1 MKPRLDLEAVDAYGK
16 SKQLKNMS
24 SAELLYHGI
33 MDNFY
38 AHLFDDSNP
47 YVSIKPADYSDKTS
61 DFIYPIR
68 AGVNVVNIGVP
79 LNKATRQDIQTLI
92 KHLLDSFINVP

>member
-1 MKPRLDLEAVDAYGK
+1 LFVNNLIGGTNLVMEPRLDLEAVDVYGK

-33 MDNFY
+33 IDNFY

-68 AGVNVVNIGVP
+68 AGVNVVNIGVS
-79 LNKATRQDIQTLI
+79 LNKATR
-92 KHLLDSFINVP
+92 

>member
-1 MKPRLDLEAVDAYGK
+1 MEPRLDLEAVDAYGK

-33 MDNFY
+33 IDNFY
-38 AHLFDDSNP
+38 SHLFDKSGS
-47 YVSIKPADYSDKTS
+47 YISIKPADYSDKTS

-68 AGVNVVNIGVP
+68 AGVNLVNIGIP
-79 LNKATRQDIQTLI
+79 LNKAT
-92 KHLLDSFINVP
+92 K

>member
-1 MKPRLDLEAVDAYGK
+1 
-16 SKQLKNMS
+16 MS

-33 MDNFY
+33 IDNFY
-38 AHLFDDSNP
+38 SHLFDKSGS

-68 AGVNVVNIGVP
+68 AGVNLVNIGVS
-79 LNKATRQDIQTLI
+79 LNKATRQDIQNLI
-92 KHLLDSFINVP
+92 QHLSDSFINVY

>member
-1 MKPRLDLEAVDAYGK
+1 MEPRLDLEAVDAYGK

-33 MDNFY
+33 IDNFY
-38 AHLFDDSNP
+38 SHLFDKSGS
-47 YVSIKPADYSDKTS
+47 YVSIKPADYADKTS

-68 AGVNVVNIGVP
+68 AGVNLVNIGVP
-79 LNKATRQDIQTLI
+79 LNKATR
-92 KHLLDSFINVP
+92 